1 MKRILI
7 VTLVLALGGAA
18 CALAPWA
25 RRGPEESFVVYSSD
39 TIGELKPCG

>member
-25 RRGPEESFVVYSSD
+25 RRGPAESFVVYSSD

>member
-1 MKRILI
+1 MKRTLI

-18 CALAPWA
+18 CSMTPWA